1 MEFSGIEIIL
11 LIASSIILGA
21 TFLGAIFV
29 VFYLKNK
36 STKRKKIKRK
46 KMTEQLYEKIIN
58 ERDDKLRQEIENA
71 LNQQISTQNT
81 NSKSSY
87 YKKNSKHKQRDNVL
101 YEKCENFI
109 LQLTKTGSEF
119 IGESE
124 ENIKYFLKELHIGN
138 PDKLYSKSKNKFDYL
153 SKKTL
158 DFMSRNKTKIDKLQ
172 KIKDIWNSNN

>member
-21 TFLGAIFV
+21 TFIGAISV

-58 ERDDKLRQEIENA
+58 ERDDKLRQEIEDA

-87 YKKNSKHKQRDNVL
+87 YKNSKHKQRDNVL

-109 LQLTKTGSEF
+109 LQLTKAGSEF

-124 ENIKYFLKELHIGN
+124 ENIKCFLKELHIEN

-158 DFMSRNKTKIDKLQ
+158 GFISRNKTKIDKLQ